1 MRVSCW
7 CSFDSDRCSSRCVR
21 TIRWHCAEHATGLTR
36 PSSSGPRSATA
47 AISATADSIS
57 ESPSSPT
64 RGRARISYRRSHWL
78 GWRLSPAPRHL
89 QRFRSVSRP
98 DVERGS
104 GWTFTRGPGSPPC
117 PARDDRVTWRHYA
130 SQSRRFGR
138 PVVAVP
144 VTYYKIPPGHAKKME
159 RRAAVPTGP
168 ASEGWCPPGQAKKG
182 RC

>member
-1 MRVSCW
+1 MRASCW

-21 TIRWHCAEHATGLTR
+21 TIRWHCAERATGLTR

-117 PARDDRVTWRHYA
+117 PARDDRVTLRHYA
-130 SQSRRFGR
+130 SQAQRFGTPR
-138 PVVAVP
+138 HV
-144 VTYYKIPPGHAKKME
+144 YGHAWPSPCTVGTENK
-159 RRAAVPTGP
+159 RRRLCQTEDCSP
-168 ASEGWCPPGQAKKG
+168 WCS
-182 RC
+182 R

>member
-1 MRVSCW
+1 MELSVGEDEEECAAVWGYPPESTPSTELFRCRAWQDCASRITMRASCW

-98 DVERGS
+98 DV
-104 GWTFTRGPGSPPC
+104 
-117 PARDDRVTWRHYA
+117 
-130 SQSRRFGR
+130 
-138 PVVAVP
+138 
-144 VTYYKIPPGHAKKME
+144 
-159 RRAAVPTGP
+159 
-168 ASEGWCPPGQAKKG
+168 
-182 RC
+182 